1 MHTDSAT
8 GPALPGAALPGL
20 TLPGLTLPGLVLSGP
35 ELIELD
41 ATAVRASVDLVTQL
55 TPADLTRPTPCAGW
69 TLHGLLAHMT
79 TQHYGFA
86 AAAAGQEGPGP
97 WRLRRPG
104 PDPARDYRD
113 AAGTVLAAFAADG
126 VLARDFTLPEFA
138 PRQRFP
144 AAQAISFHFIDYV
157 VHSWDVARALGLPV
171 SFGPG
176 LLAAARGVASQV
188 PGGEARLRPGAAFA
202 PAITWP
208 GPGGLDEIVA
218 LLGRSPA
225 WPG

>member
-8 GPALPGAALPGL
+8 GPALPGAA
-20 TLPGLTLPGLVLSGP
+20 LPGLTLPGLVLSGP

-157 VHSWDVARALGLPV
+157 VHSWDVARTLGLPV

>member
-157 VHSWDVARALGLPV
+157 VHSWDVARTLGLPV

>member
-8 GPALPGAALPGL
+8 GPA
-20 TLPGLTLPGLVLSGP
+20 LPGLVLSGP

-55 TPADLTRPTPCAGW
+55 TPADLTRPTPCTGW
-69 TLHGLLAHMT
+69 TLHGRLAPMT

-86 AAAAGQEGPGP
+86 AAAAGQESLGR

-113 AAGTVLAAFAADG
+113 AAGIVLAAFAADG
-126 VLARDFTLPEFA
+126 VLGREFTLPEFT

-157 VHSWDVARALGLPV
+157 VHSWDVARTLGLPV
-171 SFGPG
+171 SFGPV
-176 LLAAARGVASQV
+176 LLAAARSVASQV

-202 PAITWP
+202 PAMTWP
-208 GPGGLDEIVA
+208 GPGDLDEIVA